1 MSFSDW
7 EVRIEK
13 NFAQGLEWT
22 DRGCRSSKAKAERM
36 QIAFIVGFAND
47 ACKIKTKK
55 QKSIETPV
63 TDSRNF

>member
-1 MSFSDW
+1 MSFSDR

-22 DRGCRSSKAKAERM
+22 DRASKAK
-36 QIAFIVGFAND
+36 AND